1 MRDFIASFFGP
12 LSRQSCV
19 YFLILSMLFFAVL
32 VFTLLADLF
41 FILKNFRTLDY
52 KHIQTGT
59 LIGFNLFIAYFVNRL
74 MYTMCSRS
82 LI

>member
-1 MRDFIASFFGP
+1 MQDLMAMFFGP

-19 YFLILSMLFFAVL
+19 YFLILSMIFFTVL
-32 VFTLLADLF
+32 VFTLLADLY
-41 FILKNFRTLDY
+41 FIIKNYKIMDY
-52 KHIQTGT
+52 KFVQGGT

-74 MYTMCSRS
+74 MYTMCAKS